1 MDGYLKKILKRL
13 IPVILIASNSV
24 SANTAELD
32 RALNIYYAG
41 FPEQAISLIE
51 PLALSG
57 DVDAQLLLGNILY
70 SLSNTTEFN
79 QTGDPVKWYKMA
91 AVQNSSAANYALG
104 VIYHNKWVKS
114 RRKQDV
120 EIAIFYYQNAVDL
133 GHEDAQARLSNL
145 KTRDKTS
152 DTKKPLSTSSSD
164 ASVGSSKQTSKMPD
178 ENISEQTASVKLAD
192 TTKQT
197 PGENNSELAGSM
209 NSADTAKQAPVETTG
224 NQSGAIKSANIA
236 QPVPGENIAI
246 EPGRVYLADVAY
258 QCRNYTRTGF
268 NYYAESIQG
277 AFIEGNAKIDTI
289 GPTASTSGTRLL
301 KLTNKEFD
309 AVISLTLQ
317 RVPKEVAK
325 GLKAGRDF
333 RVTGIVGDSQM
344 IGSDCELTLTYQS
357 AK

>member
-41 FPEQAISLIE
+41 YPDRAISLIE

-70 SLSNTTEFN
+70 SLSKTNKFN

-91 AVQNSSAANYALG
+91 AVQNSTAANYALG

-114 RRKQDV
+114 HRRQDV
-120 EIAIFYYQNAVDL
+120 EIAIYYYQKAVDL
-133 GHEDAQARLSNL
+133 GHEDAQARLSKL

-152 DTKKPLSTSSSD
+152 DKKKSLSTSSSN
-164 ASVGSSKQTSKMPD
+164 ASVGSSKKTSKMPD
-178 ENISEQTASVKLAD
+178 ENSSKQTGSVKVAGIAG
-192 TTKQT
+192 QT
-197 PGENNSELAGSM
+197 PGENNSEQAGSAKQEPVE
-209 NSADTAKQAPVETTG
+209 NSIKQSDAINLAKIAKQAPD
-224 NQSGAIKSANIA
+224 
-236 QPVPGENIAI
+236 ENSVL

-277 AFIEGNAKIDTI
+277 AFVEGSAKVDTI
-289 GPTASTSGTRLL
+289 GPTASTSATRLL

-309 AVISLTLQ
+309 AVISLTL
-317 RVPKEVAK
+317 RGVPKDVAK
-325 GLKAGRDF
+325 GLKAGADF
-333 RVTGIVGDSQM
+333 RVTGIVGHSEM
-344 IGSDCELTLTYQS
+344 IGSNCDLNLTYQLS
-357 AK
+357 K

>member
-1 MDGYLKKILKRL
+1 MDGYLKKILKTL

-41 FPEQAISLIE
+41 FPERAIRLIE

-70 SLSNTTEFN
+70 SLSKTNEFN
-79 QTGDPVKWYKMA
+79 QTGDSVKWYKMA

-114 RRKQDV
+114 HRKQDV

-152 DTKKPLSTSSSD
+152 DTKKSLSTSISN

-192 TTKQT
+192 T
-197 PGENNSELAGSM
+197 
-209 NSADTAKQAPVETTG
+209 AKQALVENTG
-224 NQSGAIKSANIA
+224 NQSGAIKLANIA
-236 QPVPGENIAI
+236 QPVPGDKIAI
-246 EPGRVYLADVAY
+246 EPGSVNLADVAY

-289 GPTASTSGTRLL
+289 GPSASTSGTRLL

-317 RVPKEVAK
+317 GVPKEVAK

-344 IGSDCELTLTYQS
+344 IGSDCKLTLTYQS

>member
-1 MDGYLKKILKRL
+1 MDGYLKKILKIL

-70 SLSNTTEFN
+70 SLSKTTEFN

-114 RRKQDV
+114 HRKQDV

-152 DTKKPLSTSSSD
+152 DKKKPLSISSSNVS
-164 ASVGSSKQTSKMPD
+164 ARSSKQTSKMPD
-178 ENISEQTASVKLAD
+178 ENSNEQTASVKLAD
-192 TTKQT
+192 IARQT
-197 PGENNSELAGSM
+197 PVENN
-209 NSADTAKQAPVETTG
+209 AKQPD
-224 NQSGAIKSANIA
+224 SIKLANIA
-236 QPVPGENIAI
+236 QPVPGDKIAL
-246 EPGRVYLADVAY
+246 EPGNVNLADVAY

-301 KLTNKEFD
+301 KLTNKQFD
-309 AVISLTLQ
+309 AVISLALQ
-317 RVPKEVAK
+317 GVPKEVAK
-325 GLKAGRDF
+325 GLKAGGDF
-333 RVTGIVGDSQM
+333 RVTGIVGHSEM

>member
-41 FPEQAISLIE
+41 FPERAISLIE

-70 SLSNTTEFN
+70 SLSKSNKFN
-79 QTGDPVKWYKMA
+79 EAGDPVKWYKMA
-91 AVQNSSAANYALG
+91 AVQNSTAANYALG
-104 VIYHNKWVKS
+104 VIYHNKWAKS
-114 RRKQDV
+114 HRRQDV
-120 EIAIFYYQNAVDL
+120 EIAIFYYQKAVDL
-133 GHEDAQARLSNL
+133 GHEDAQARLSKL
-145 KTRDKTS
+145 KTRDETS
-152 DTKKPLSTSSSD
+152 DKKKPLSTSNSNVS
-164 ASVGSSKQTSKMPD
+164 AGSSKQTSKMPD
-178 ENISEQTASVKLAD
+178 ENSSKQTGSVKVAGIA
-192 TTKQT
+192 KQT
-197 PGENNSELAGSM
+197 PGENNSEQAGGM
-209 NSADTAKQAPVETTG
+209 NLADTTKQASVESSG
-224 NQSGAIKSANIA
+224 SQSSAIKLANIA

-289 GPTASTSGTRLL
+289 GPTASTSATRLL
-301 KLTNKEFD
+301 KLTNKEFN

-317 RVPKEVAK
+317 GVPKEVAK
-325 GLKAGRDF
+325 GLKAGGDF
-333 RVTGIVGDSQM
+333 RVTGIVGHSEM
-344 IGSDCELTLTYQS
+344 IGSDCDLNLTYQS